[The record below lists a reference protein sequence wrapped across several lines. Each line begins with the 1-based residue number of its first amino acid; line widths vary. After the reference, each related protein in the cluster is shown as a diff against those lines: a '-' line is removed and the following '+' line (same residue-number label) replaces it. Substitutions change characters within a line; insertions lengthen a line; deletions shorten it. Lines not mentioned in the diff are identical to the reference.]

1 MMRIRIALE
10 VHYAMVIK
18 KNIVAYGGIL
28 IYSNFCCGYGIMNAT
43 SGCNDN
49 TARVLQV
56 FKPSILIF
64 KK

>member
-1 MMRIRIALE
+1 MRIRIALE

-18 KNIVAYGGIL
+18 KNIVAY
-28 IYSNFCCGYGIMNAT
+28 STFCCGYGIMNAT
-43 SGCNDN
+43 SGCKDN

-56 FKPSILIF
+56 CMPSILIF